1 MKTLYCDSRGD
12 KRFSALYAYVNIDGV
27 KDSIEHFYQNA
38 KRDED
43 GNVPGKGKPV
53 AYFIWKGKIYKKE
66 DLSRFYENLWII
78 YFKQNPDLL
87 EIASKYDVFID
98 RFRGKSINCQADV
111 IAKIV
116 EENKGVKYEK
126 NN

>member
-1 MKTLYCDSRGD
+1 MNTLYCDSRGD
-12 KRFSALYAYVNIDGV
+12 KRFSALYAYVDIDDV

-38 KRDED
+38 KRDEND
-43 GNVPGKGKPV
+43 NIPGKGEPV
-53 AYFIWKGKIYKKE
+53 AYFIWKDKKYESEYLSNLYE
-66 DLSRFYENLWII
+66 DLWRL

-116 EENKGVKYEK
+116 NESKYLKG
-126 NN
+126 N